1 VTATPGSTSGAGGAA
16 LARTLT
22 KRAKTNNVSADF
34 RMFLMFS
41 PIKIENAVFA
51 NSAHRQTES
60 QHRLQSALP
69 LEMEVVRN

>member
-1 VTATPGSTSGAGGAA
+1 
-16 LARTLT
+16 
-22 KRAKTNNVSADF
+22 
-34 RMFLMFS
+34 MFLMFS